1 MGYVFY
7 VLLYVY
13 AFLCFG
19 GRSMDME
26 MACYVY
32 LLGHCKLHLMEVHM
46 AAPLRMGRRV
56 LTGVLVYTLPLTYPF
71 AAVM

>member
-1 MGYVFY
+1 
-7 VLLYVY
+7 
-13 AFLCFG
+13 
-19 GRSMDME
+19 MDME